1 MQNKKGGF
9 RRNTNLHVTYRETSE
24 AAEASGDAIQ
34 PIQWLSGRV
43 TPSCFIPHSPSPRI
57 HFSSHHIL
65 SLSHPALSRL
75 SNLRPV
81 DVHVFR
87 ARLRFRPLDAEERL
101 IVAPFLS
108 AAFTAVGNLASSEKP
123 GKRTGNRADR
133 EERNNRFFGSTCHDR
148 WTSLLA
154 RGFSQA
160 LDIRSAYFLIRSEE
174 KRWEKSFYVIW
185 EKQDAF

>member
-1 MQNKKGGF
+1 MWKRFSERKRACRIKKEDF
-9 RRNTNLHVTYRETSE
+9 VAVNLHVTYRETSE

-34 PIQWLSGRV
+34 PILSGRV
-43 TPSCFIPHSPSPRI
+43 TPFLFHIPYPRI
-57 HFSSHHIL
+57 HFSSHRIL

-81 DVHVFR
+81 DVRVFR

-108 AAFTAVGNLASSEKP
+108 AVFTAMGKLASSKKP
-123 GKRTGNRADR
+123 GKRTGDWADR

-148 WTSLLA
+148 
-154 RGFSQA
+154 
-160 LDIRSAYFLIRSEE
+160 
-174 KRWEKSFYVIW
+174 
-185 EKQDAF
+185 

>member
-9 RRNTNLHVTYRETSE
+9 RRSEFTCHVSRDERSCGSLRWCNSTHTLW
-24 AAEASGDAIQ
+24 ASH
-34 PIQWLSGRV
+34 PLSV
-43 TPSCFIPHSPSPRI
+43 SSHIPYPRI
-57 HFSSHHIL
+57 HFSSHRIL

-81 DVHVFR
+81 DVRVFR

-108 AAFTAVGNLASSEKP
+108 AAFTAVGKLASSKKP
-123 GKRTGNRADR
+123 GKRTGDWVDR

-148 WTSLLA
+148 WASLLA

-174 KRWEKSFYVIW
+174 KRWEKRFYVIR